1 MGIRAVA
8 PKGMAKDDWAILRAL
23 SATVGRVLPFDSQS
37 ELRDQMV
44 EKHPSF
50 GAMGYAP
57 GSMGE
62 GRMDVSSLGTD
73 GELSDAPLTS
83 PVTDF
88 YMTNPIARASNVM
101 AECSAVLED
110 KIFSEAAE

>member
-1 MGIRAVA
+1 
-8 PKGMAKDDWAILRAL
+8 
-23 SATVGRVLPFDSQS
+23 
-37 ELRDQMV
+37 
-44 EKHPSF
+44 
-50 GAMGYAP
+50 MGYAP